1 MKNLYIIVI
10 ALFIFGCT
18 TNTIVEADLQ
28 NLNGYW
34 EIEKVIF
41 SDGAT
46 KEYKAN
52 STIDFFKIDGLR
64 GIRKKVQPKIGG
76 TYVANNDVDSL
87 KIIEKDGIFN
97 LFSKNRKSEREEKI
111 TSLSENEFSVKDNQ
125 NTTYLYKRYIPIVIE

>member
-1 MKNLYIIVI
+1 MLVLLI
-10 ALFIFGCT
+10 AVSCT
-18 TNTIVEADLQ
+18 TKTIEETDLQ
-28 NLNGYW
+28 HLNGYW

-41 SDGAT
+41 SDGAI

-97 LFSKNRKSEREEKI
+97 LFSKNRKSEREEQI
-111 TSLSENEFSVKDNQ
+111 MSLSENEFSVKDNQ